1 MSIATDKSSTDSK
14 LSIRE
19 RLTKAAAFFGRSS
32 YAAIIN
38 RLLLELQQRDAVIEA
53 QALAL
58 AHSRKT
64 FDHSSAA
71 ARIGVWE
78 CSLPDE
84 TLTWTDVV
92 YDIFDLPRGT
102 MPDRRATLALYTEA
116 SAAELKMRR
125 SQAIA
130 ERSGFSME
138 AEIVTSRG
146 NHRWIRITATVECED
161 SVPVRIFGMK
171 QDITDAK
178 NLFDRT
184 RYLADFDMM
193 TGLAN
198 RAQFQTKLPIFC
210 EDHSHAVDAAA
221 LLLVDL
227 DGFKIVNDT
236 YGHAAGDDC
245 LQETADRLRKVC
257 RDAPLIARLGGDEFA
272 VLFQPGA
279 GKSAIAALADDIVQ
293 ILRRPM
299 HHADRHLQI
308 GASVGVAF
316 VDGSSPTELYQRADM
331 ALYAAKAAG
340 RNTFHIFNPTAPEA
354 RANYRPR
361 SAA

>member
-1 MSIATDKSSTDSK
+1 
-14 LSIRE
+14 
-19 RLTKAAAFFGRSS
+19 
-32 YAAIIN
+32 
-38 RLLLELQQRDAVIEA
+38 
-53 QALAL
+53 
-58 AHSRKT
+58 
-64 FDHSSAA
+64 
-71 ARIGVWE
+71 
-78 CSLPDE
+78 
-84 TLTWTDVV
+84 
-92 YDIFDLPRGT
+92 
-102 MPDRRATLALYTEA
+102 
-116 SAAELKMRR
+116 
-125 SQAIA
+125 
-130 ERSGFSME
+130 
-138 AEIVTSRG
+138 
-146 NHRWIRITATVECED
+146 
-161 SVPVRIFGMK
+161 
-171 QDITDAK
+171 
-178 NLFDRT
+178 
-184 RYLADFDMM
+184 MM

-245 LQETADRLRKVC
+245 LQETADRLRNVC
-257 RDAPLIARLGGDEFA
+257 RDAALIARLGGDEFA

-316 VDGSSPTELYQRADM
+316 VDGSSPAELYQRADM